1 MERTSAVA
9 LASGLLQQD
18 KLSRNCDSLGN
29 GSHHSGRYPAPGRG
43 EDGRR
48 HEDLHRHGGR
58 RWTDP
63 QGEHRSLQEA
73 AFPTADSRGRGKGE
87 HRDHRPGPC
96 NILPSGAV
104 SISGSQDGR
113 PCRRNR
119 LCSSG
124 AGCRYGDD
132 IEQPKHRDA
141 RRRQGRCAR
150 LSSLAADVHLPQPV
164 AHRVAG
170 QEGRFPRLRRYCG
183 HRGLPRA
190 LRWRFVS
197 RVSLATAAWPQAAFT
212 DEVHGC
218 KLQDTYSSDMDVGA
232 SATLNDIKWICRVS
246 KLPVVVKGVLTA
258 RQPMKDGCLTW
269 FCGKSCSNVRPEAAL
284 QAYRHGAAA
293 VIESNHGG
301 RQLDG
306 TPATIDVLP
315 EIVAAVGDKMEVYL
329 DSGVRTGADVVKA
342 LALGA
347 RAVFVGR
354 PVLWG
359 LAYDGKQGVDRVL
372 HIFREELECTMRL
385 LAAQGAGTVMILS
398 SFSTVA
404 LEDVRAAAPGCLLWQ
419 QTYIFRNRSI
429 TESLVKRAAARG
441 FAAIV
446 VTADSPVP
454 GDGVCHLAY
463 LAQLPHGLSFA
474 NMQAAFTDEL
484 QGCKLQ
490 DTYSTDMDALV
501 SATLND
507 IEWLRGLSKLPVVVK
522 GVLTA
527 EAALQAYSHGAA
539 AVIVSN
545 HGGRQLDGT
554 PATIDV
560 LPEIVAAVGDK
571 MEVYLDSGV
580 RTGADVVKA
589 LALGARAVFVGRP
602 VLWGLAYDV
611 VRILRTCAKNSS
623 SRRIT
628 VRDHFDLPYKRV
640 RHDCRA

>member
-9 LASGLLQQD
+9 LASGLP
-18 KLSRNCDSLGN
+18 K
-29 GSHHSGRYPAPGRG
+29 
-43 EDGRR
+43 RR
-48 HEDLHRHGGR
+48 SKHTATVPRPSSSP
-58 RWTDP
+58 TT
-63 QGEHRSLQEA
+63 EA
-73 AFPTADSRGRGKGE
+73 ASWMEPQPRLTSSPRSSPPLVTRWKCTWTAECEQVRTWSRRSRSELGRCSWDDLCCGDSHTTQTKYQATATAGQM
-87 HRDHRPGPC
+87 
-96 NILPSGAV
+96 AV
-104 SISGSQDGR
+104 TTVADIE
-113 PCRRNR
+113 R
-119 LCSSG
+119 LAMAKMEERLRAYIAIG
-124 AGCRYGDD
+124 AGD
-132 IEQPKHRDA
+132 
-141 RRRQGRCAR
+141 
-150 LSSLAADVHLPQPV
+150 
-164 AHRVAG
+164 G
-170 QEGRFPRLRRYCG
+170 QTLKENVEAFKRLRLR
-183 HRGLPRA
+183 PRI
-190 LRWRFVS
+190 LV
-197 RVSLATAAWPQAAFT
+197 
-212 DEVHGC
+212 
-218 KLQDTYSSDMDVGA
+218 DVEKVN
-232 SATLNDIKWICRVS
+232 TTTT
-246 KLPVVVKGVLTA
+246 VL
-258 RQPMKDGCLTW
+258 
-269 FCGKSCSNVRPEAAL
+269 
-284 QAYRHGAAA
+284 
-293 VIESNHGG
+293 
-301 RQLDG
+301 
-306 TPATIDVLP
+306 
-315 EIVAAVGDKMEVYL
+315 
-329 DSGVRTGADVVKA
+329 
-342 LALGA
+342 
-347 RAVFVGR
+347 GR
-354 PVLWG
+354 PVSFPVG
-359 LAYDGKQGVDRVL
+359 LAPSAAHKLVNPAGEIGSAQ
-372 HIFREELECTMRL
+372 
-385 LAAQGAGTVMILS
+385 AAQGAGTVMILS

-602 VLWGLAYDV
+602 VLWGLAYDGKQGV
-611 VRILRTCAKNSS
+611 ARVLHIFREELERTLRLLGCSDIADLCEEFLITKNHC
-623 SRRIT
+623 SRPFRST
-628 VRDHFDLPYKRV
+628 L
-640 RHDCRA
+640 